1 MCMATLQRRV
11 QVLFDPDQYAAL
23 EAAATAERMSVG
35 ALVREAVSDRL
46 RRRVVDKRA
55 AWTAL
60 MARAEADPVPVPAN
74 WDDFKDEIDRD
85 ILREL

>member
-1 MCMATLQRRV
+1 MVLQRRV

-23 EAAATAERMSVG
+23 EAEAAAKRMSVG
-35 ALVREAVSDRL
+35 ALVREAVNDRL
-46 RRRVVDKRA
+46 RRSVVDKRA
-55 AWTAL
+55 AWAAL
-60 MARAEADPVPVPAN
+60 MARAEADPVAVPEN